1 MKNKRLKLLVVLA
14 AALIAAAVFVYQSTE
29 HFADQKLTIRQ
40 ETIFTLPAGTGR
52 TGLET
57 LLNEQQVLAPSPWF
71 AWLLR
76 IEPSLANVKAGT
88 FRFTPGM
95 TVRQM
100 LALLVSGK
108 EAQFGIRFI
117 EGLRLTDW
125 LQVLQAAPYLKH
137 ELVGKDEAAIAA
149 ALGIN
154 AGEKVEGQLYPDTY
168 LYTAGM
174 SDLSLLKRAYARMQK
189 SIAEI
194 WAQRAPNLPYKTPND
209 LLTMASIIE
218 KETAV
223 SEERDEVASVFINR
237 LRIGMRLQTD
247 PTVIYGMGEAYNGN
261 ITRKDLETPTPYNT
275 YVISGL
281 PPSPIAMPS
290 LASLQAAAHPA
301 KTPYLY
307 FVANG
312 TGGHTFSTNLENHN
326 KAVQHYREILKT
338 SAGR

>member
-1 MKNKRLKLLVVLA
+1 MKKKLRVVVLLI
-14 AALIAAAVFVYQSTE
+14 AALLAAAVFIYQRAE
-29 HFADQKLTIRQ
+29 DFAGQRLAISQ

-52 TGLET
+52 TGLEA
-57 LLNEQQVLAPSPWF
+57 LLTEQKVLAPSPWF

-95 TVRQM
+95 TVRDM

-108 EAQFGIRFI
+108 EAQFALRLI
-117 EGLRLTDW
+117 EGLRLHDW
-125 LQVLQAAPYLKH
+125 LQVMQAAPYLKH
-137 ELVGKDEAAIAA
+137 QLTGKDEAAIAA
-149 ALGIN
+149 ALGMKP
-154 AGEKVEGQLYPDTY
+154 GEPVEGRLYPDTY

-174 SDLSLLKRAYARMQK
+174 SDLSLLKRAYTRMQK
-189 SIAEI
+189 TAEEI
-194 WAQRAPNLPYKTPND
+194 WSQRAPNLPYKTPND

-223 SEERDEVASVFINR
+223 SDERDEVASVFINR

-247 PTVIYGMGEAYNGN
+247 PTVIYGMGEAYKGN

-281 PPSPIAMPS
+281 PPTPIAMPS
-290 LASLQAAAHPA
+290 LASMQAAAHPA
-301 KTPYLY
+301 KTAYLY

-326 KAVQHYREILKT
+326 KAVQRYREILKT